1 MAPDE
6 LRNLGFAED
15 GGNCG
20 SKDNASTTI
29 DKAPAA
35 ASQKGK

>member
-20 SKDNASTTI
+20 SKDDASTTI
-29 DKAPAA
+29 DTVPAA
-35 ASQKGK
+35 STHKGK